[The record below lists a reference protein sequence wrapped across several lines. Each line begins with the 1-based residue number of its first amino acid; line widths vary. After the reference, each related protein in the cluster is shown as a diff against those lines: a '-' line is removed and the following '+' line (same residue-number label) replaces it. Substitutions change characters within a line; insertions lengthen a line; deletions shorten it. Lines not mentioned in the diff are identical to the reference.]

1 MGEKRFE
8 SIHDLVTD
16 GLITLYI
23 ETKASEYISKMTTNP
38 IYEHIGYAT
47 LLREKVSRRL
57 SRSKNEA
64 RKASVTSEEH
74 PTVEKVRG
82 TEAEAGC
89 ASRC

>member
-1 MGEKRFE
+1 M
-8 SIHDLVTD
+8 VTD

-57 SRSKNEA
+57 SRSKTA
-64 RKASVTSEEH
+64 SRKAGVATCEENA
-74 PTVEKVRG
+74 PVEKVRWPI
-82 TEAEAGC
+82 
-89 ASRC
+89 